1 MSVDQL
7 GMAPPAPPDNASTP
21 QRGNL
26 STQIFLIVG
35 PVSPDSERASVP
47 LAFDGVEVGTTRSK
61 RHFRFDDDDDDDDA
75 VCNLTGL
82 FSEVAVHNDQGRL
95 TASEYDEFQSTEEES
110 DLKVANDQLRRALEQ
125 KSSQLD
131 TANLLTDDLSR
142 QVQSVSTE
150 NESLRA
156 INDTLKRKCKDR
168 IQAFRSVSFQRE
180 KLRRE
185 VRLASNEIASLRA
198 TNTTLHSERQAAI
211 DKVAATRTRID
222 QLRTEFEH
230 VSSQLVLANRQSSD
244 LAAQVQATSM
254 EIATL
259 RATNNDLRLQIIDGA
274 ALEAKNDE
282 LRREIQQAR
291 APSTDIEA
299 LRATICELR
308 STNDELHREIESVS
322 SQLEE
327 SKLFLSELTT
337 EVEGKI
343 EAIGLLDNEV
353 NTLTHRL
360 LDREEDLAHAYE
372 ARIQAEVVRSSAI
385 DLEDEL
391 STALMAELNML
402 DTENARLNG
411 VVQTLEGKLRV
422 LTEWQS
428 SSQWGKS
435 YGNSTAA

>member
-7 GMAPPAPPDNASTP
+7 EMAPPAPPDNASTP

-26 STQIFLIVG
+26 STQISPIVG
-35 PVSPDSERASVP
+35 PASPDSERASVP
-47 LAFDGVEVGTTRSK
+47 LDVDGVEVGTTRSK
-61 RHFRFDDDDDDDDA
+61 RHVRFDDDNDDA

-180 KLRRE
+180 KLQRE

-198 TNTTLHSERQAAI
+198 TNTTLHSERQAAF
-211 DKVAATRTRID
+211 DKVAATSTSID
-222 QLRTEFEH
+222 QLSTEFEH

-327 SKLFLSELTT
+327 SKLLLSELTT

-411 VVQTLEGKLRV
+411 VVRTLEGKLRA

>member
-1 MSVDQL
+1 
-7 GMAPPAPPDNASTP
+7 
-21 QRGNL
+21 
-26 STQIFLIVG
+26 
-35 PVSPDSERASVP
+35 
-47 LAFDGVEVGTTRSK
+47 
-61 RHFRFDDDDDDDDA
+61 
-75 VCNLTGL
+75 
-82 FSEVAVHNDQGRL
+82 
-95 TASEYDEFQSTEEES
+95 
-110 DLKVANDQLRRALEQ
+110 
-125 KSSQLD
+125 
-131 TANLLTDDLSR
+131 
-142 QVQSVSTE
+142 
-150 NESLRA
+150 
-156 INDTLKRKCKDR
+156 
-168 IQAFRSVSFQRE
+168 
-180 KLRRE
+180 
-185 VRLASNEIASLRA
+185 
-198 TNTTLHSERQAAI
+198 
-211 DKVAATRTRID
+211 
-222 QLRTEFEH
+222 
-230 VSSQLVLANRQSSD
+230 
-244 LAAQVQATSM
+244 
-254 EIATL
+254 
-259 RATNNDLRLQIIDGA
+259 
-274 ALEAKNDE
+274 
-282 LRREIQQAR
+282 
-291 APSTDIEA
+291 
-299 LRATICELR
+299 
-308 STNDELHREIESVS
+308 VS